1 MMLAKL
7 FGSYLMGSENPQEYE
22 NFIKNVYTKNTN
34 LWYSEMKDFAY
45 NLLLH
50 EKQMKYAY
58 WYNTTFGKLT
68 RIYFEVPFF
77 EKKKKKT
84 IAVDTISTTLSHLTF
99 FPVSGR
105 IAG

>member
-1 MMLAKL
+1 MLAKL

-77 EKKKKKT
+77 DFIKKKNNCGRYNLYHT
-84 IAVDTISTTLSHLTF
+84 FPLDF

-105 IAG
+105 TVG